1 MLAEITDEGAV
12 KVEIDSVDSAL
23 SSGMYTFAVAS
34 DCKTITTIDDTVEFT
49 NNSVL
54 EDVLIEELV
63 IGSLSNNTQINLML
77 TDSNFKWEYNEG
89 TTVTGSGGFD
99 FSYTL
104 QESDYNENT
113 ISFVIEDLDEFSSN
127 APESRGS
134 ITIKGLEINPEAEAE
149 FGNVE
154 MQVSGDEI
162 TTETLTFG
170 EYVDYSVSVYADDA
184 DSLITHTQ
192 GTIGVD
198 VELPT
203 LIIEEDVV
211 NSWLINRNTE
221 IEFPSWIKI
230 KNIVVEDETTN
241 IVNSKGIPF
250 SENDLYWDAGDT
262 SIEIDDLAPASWDVM
277 EMHLT
282 FTVDIDANAP
292 LGEIDVLLSGHA
304 LYPDF

>member
-1 MLAEITDEGAV
+1 
-12 KVEIDSVDSAL
+12 
-23 SSGMYTFAVAS
+23 
-34 DCKTITTIDDTVEFT
+34 
-49 NNSVL
+49 
-54 EDVLIEELV
+54 
-63 IGSLSNNTQINLML
+63 
-77 TDSNFKWEYNEG
+77 
-89 TTVTGSGGFD
+89 
-99 FSYTL
+99 
-104 QESDYNENT
+104 
-113 ISFVIEDLDEFSSN
+113 
-127 APESRGS
+127 
-134 ITIKGLEINPEAEAE
+134 
-149 FGNVE
+149 

-304 LYPDF
+304 LYPDFLVRLGQVVDNEWGGEEERATFNSTLDDETVIPGFKFTSEHMNFYSFV